1 MRAAHRLDGRTL
13 LFAGFYSYGPNR
25 EAIDFLVGSIMP
37 ALRKHYT
44 SAMLAITGGGAPY
57 REPWLK
63 NVGSIA
69 YDDFAG
75 FVAACGVAVA
85 PIFSGS
91 GTRLKIL
98 EAMAAG
104 IPVVATEKAAEGLSV
119 THGRDILFA
128 RNADEFVTCIG
139 ELFDNPELA
148 AGLRQRAAIT
158 IAKFCWQTIVNDFER
173 VLYPCRTRLLPESV
187 GVSTAV

>member
-1 MRAAHRLDGRTL
+1 
-13 LFAGFYSYGPNR
+13 
-25 EAIDFLVGSIMP
+25 MP